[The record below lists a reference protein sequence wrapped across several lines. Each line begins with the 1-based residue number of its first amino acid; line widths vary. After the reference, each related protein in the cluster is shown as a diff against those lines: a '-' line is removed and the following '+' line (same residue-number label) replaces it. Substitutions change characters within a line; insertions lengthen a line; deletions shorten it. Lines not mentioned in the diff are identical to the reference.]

1 MCVDAS
7 QDFFRLLTT
16 CRMRP
21 IDTTDSICRAGME
34 LVAEDGLGRVSVRR
48 VATRAGVPA
57 PTLQHHFPTK
67 AALMLAIFARTAELH
82 AEHSRAALDLLRD
95 HAPGTAGEDL
105 SLRRELLLLLR
116 GWRAPPARAATGAL
130 LQFLAHAARDPALA
144 DVARGWLLETGAAI
158 RQCPSIAMDEAAF
171 LLELLVGMALV
182 GAPSGDA
189 MEQDIL
195 DRELI
200 DFALGGAAGGWLSHF
215 RATRSAA
222 GPAPDPAARGAVSES
237 VLDAGIAIVAES
249 GFADLT
255 YRRTAARA
263 GVAASSVL
271 YNFPTRQDLMMA
283 IYAEIH
289 HRLTVIGRLPAAG
302 AVPPED
308 PRFRPVIRAIVG
320 DTVSAVVAGR
330 LPLVAASW
338 ELLLAG
344 WREPEFAPQ
353 MRDMR
358 LARGGSGAGQA
369 ARQQMVSHFLSV
381 WWLGLYLI
389 ELARSEPDSHG
400 RILRRLETGL
410 DIVGIGSPRG

>member
-1 MCVDAS
+1 
-7 QDFFRLLTT
+7 
-16 CRMRP
+16 MRP
-21 IDTTDSICRAGME
+21 HDTIDSICLAGME
-34 LVAEDGLGRVSVRR
+34 LAAEAGLEHVSVRR
-48 VATRAGVPA
+48 VAARAGVPA

-82 AEHSRAALDLLRD
+82 ADHSRGALAFLGGCL
-95 HAPGTAGEDL
+95 PGDADERF
-105 SLRRELLLLLR
+105 SLRREMLLVLLR
-116 GWRAPPARAATGAL
+116 RWRAPAARAATGAL
-130 LQFLAHAARDPALA
+130 LQFLAHSARDPAFA

-158 RQCPSIAMDEAAF
+158 AQFPSIAIDEAAF
-171 LLELLVGMALV
+171 LLELLVGIALV
-182 GAPSGDA
+182 GAPSGEA
-189 MEQDIL
+189 VEQDIL

-200 DFALGGAAGGWLSHF
+200 DFALGGGATGGWLSHF
-215 RATRSAA
+215 RARRSAGDRA
-222 GPAPDPAARGAVSES
+222 THPAPDPAARGAVSEL

-283 IYAEIH
+283 VYAEIH
-289 HRLTVIGRLPAAG
+289 HRLTAIGRLPAA
-302 AVPPED
+302 AIVPPED
-308 PRFRPVIRAIVG
+308 PRFRPVIRTIVG

-353 MRDMR
+353 MQDMR
-358 LARGGSGAGQA
+358 LARGGSGAGQT

-381 WWLGLYLI
+381 WWLGLYLV
-389 ELARSEPDSHG
+389 ELARAEPDGRG
-400 RILRRLETGL
+400 RILRRLEIGL
-410 DIVGIGSPRG
+410 DRVGIGGDDMRSPMRGPG